1 MDSAADSMC
10 GLAMRTL
17 LNIMQLRVMHVAVGT
32 LLAALWVLFVARHV
46 EAFRATGKVAFL
58 IFCVSESIQAFLFL
72 ARKLPRS
79 VSSIPLDWI
88 MGISGTMLPLFF
100 APEGTIVFSYGEQVI
115 ACGAVLQ
122 ILGLLSL
129 NRSFAIIAARRT
141 IKTLGMYRL
150 VRHPI
155 YASYLPLFLGYILLN
170 GSMYNVIV
178 CVGAIASLLLRI
190 VAEERHLA
198 QDPVYL
204 EYKKRVRWRL
214 LPWVY

>member
-1 MDSAADSMC
+1 
-10 GLAMRTL
+10 MRTL
-17 LNIMQLRVMHVAVGT
+17 QNIMQSRVTHVVAGT
-32 LLAALWVLFVARHV
+32 FLAALWALFVARHV

-58 IFCVSESIQAFLFL
+58 VFCVSESIQAFLFL

-79 VSSIPLDWI
+79 VSNLPLDWI
-88 MGISGTMLPLFF
+88 MGVGGTALPLFF
-100 APEGTIVFSYGEQVI
+100 SPGGITLFSYGEQVI

-129 NRSFAIIAARRT
+129 NRSFAIIAARRE

-155 YASYLPLFLGYILLN
+155 YASYLPLFLGYILFN
-170 GSMYNVIV
+170 GSMRNVIL
-178 CVGAIASLLLRI
+178 CVGAIGTLLIRI
-190 VAEERHLA
+190 AAEEHHLV
-198 QDPVYL
+198 QDPTYL

-214 LPWVY
+214 LPWIY